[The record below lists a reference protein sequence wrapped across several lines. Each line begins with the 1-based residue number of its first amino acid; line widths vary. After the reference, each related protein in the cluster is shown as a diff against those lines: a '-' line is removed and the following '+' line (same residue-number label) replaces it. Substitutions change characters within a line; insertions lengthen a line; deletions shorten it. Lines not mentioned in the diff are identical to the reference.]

1 MSGHQESPIEKP
13 RFRWRLLL
21 WSMPAGLLLLPAVA
35 MQFSDE
41 VDWNAFDFIFAAIL
55 FGSVGLIV
63 ELTVRSSPSIAFRA
77 AVFVALAAAFLII
90 WVNGA
95 VGIIGDEDNPA
106 NLMFGA
112 VLAVALLGSI
122 ASLFRAPGMAMTMF
136 AAAAVE
142 IGVGLVALAGDMASG
157 PSAPFDVIGATIV
170 LTTMW
175 LSSGA
180 LFKVAASEGEAGK
193 RSA

>member
-1 MSGHQESPIEKP
+1 MSGNEEYPVKKRQFP
-13 RFRWRLLL
+13 WRALL
-21 WSMPAGLLLLPAVA
+21 WSIPALLLLLPAVA
-35 MQFSDE
+35 MQFTDE
-41 VDWNAFDFIFAAIL
+41 VNWNAFDFIFAAIM
-55 FGSVGLIV
+55 FGSVGLVV
-63 ELTVRSSPSIAFRA
+63 ELTVRSSPSTAFRA
-77 AVFVALAAAFLII
+77 AVFLALAAAFLII

-122 ASLFRAPGMAMTMF
+122 LALFRAAGMAMAMF

-142 IGVGLVALAGDMASG
+142 LGVGLIALIGNMASG
-157 PSAPFDVIGATIV
+157 PAAPFDVIAATMV

-175 LSSGA
+175 LLSGM
-180 LFKVAASEGEAGK
+180 LFKAAAGEGA
-193 RSA
+193 RRTA